1 MSSSPSWF
9 DLRLYPDS
17 TDSPA
22 NWWDAIFRRL
32 HLQRLVATGK
42 PSEEELAA
50 QFRKLFTV
58 SSGYEP
64 FSSYSIVGEADYHY
78 LELLGLAMRED
89 STFQSYLDA
98 SRHFAEIRL
107 PGEIPPNF
115 LSDVNQQPEGFMELL
130 EFLEDHRH
138 DTLSRT
144 DLLVYVDLDADD
156 QSLIDAF
163 SSLVRSARV
172 GRRIKPLHFDR
183 WEKFGVLPCFD
194 LRMWGEIVERPFTQ
208 VRLAEMIWP
217 HAEFDSGERLRKTTY
232 PYVDAVVTEG
242 TLKRIHELA
251 LREKIRNST
260 P

>member
-78 LELLGLAMRED
+78 LERLGLAMRED

-183 WEKFGVLPCFD
+183 
-194 LRMWGEIVERPFTQ
+194 PFTK